1 MARAKLGSQAI
12 IAGPRVRRERQPA
25 ADRRAGRGVRLILFL
40 CVAAFWSSACRRPP
54 AGVLTLAP
62 AGMHTTGACTAAA
75 DGTLTMARGATA
87 DSTIYVD
94 AGAVTIT
101 VTAAPSSVDDHPQL
115 ELWLAG
121 ERIGAVALES
131 TEAQAVRFS
140 AQARTSSP
148 TALHLAYVTEA
159 GQSDR
164 PAPAL
169 HVEKVVITQP

>member
-1 MARAKLGSQAI
+1 
-12 IAGPRVRRERQPA
+12 
-25 ADRRAGRGVRLILFL
+25 
-40 CVAAFWSSACRRPP
+40 
-54 AGVLTLAP
+54 
-62 AGMHTTGACTAAA
+62 MHTTGTCTAAA

-87 DSTIYVD
+87 NSMIYVD

-101 VTAAPSSVDDHPQL
+101 VTAAPSSVDDHPRI

-148 TALHLAYVTEA
+148 TALRLTYLTEA
-159 GQSDR
+159 GQSDQ
-164 PAPAL
+164 PAPVL

>member
-1 MARAKLGSQAI
+1 
-12 IAGPRVRRERQPA
+12 
-25 ADRRAGRGVRLILFL
+25 
-40 CVAAFWSSACRRPP
+40 
-54 AGVLTLAP
+54 
-62 AGMHTTGACTAAA
+62 MHTTGACTAAA
-75 DGTLTMARGATA
+75 DGTLTMGRGATA

-101 VTAAPSSVDDHPQL
+101 VTAAPSSVDDHPQI

-148 TALHLAYVTEA
+148 TALRLAYVAEA

-164 PAPAL
+164 PAPPL

>member
-1 MARAKLGSQAI
+1 
-12 IAGPRVRRERQPA
+12 
-25 ADRRAGRGVRLILFL
+25 
-40 CVAAFWSSACRRPP
+40 
-54 AGVLTLAP
+54 
-62 AGMHTTGACTAAA
+62 MHTTGNCTAAA

-101 VTAAPSSVDDHPQL
+101 VTAAPSSVDDHPQIG
-115 ELWLAG
+115 LWLAG

-140 AQARTSSP
+140 ARAPTSGP
-148 TALHLAYVTEA
+148 TALRLAYVTEA
-159 GQSDR
+159 GPSRQ
-164 PAPAL
+164 PTPTL

>member
-1 MARAKLGSQAI
+1 
-12 IAGPRVRRERQPA
+12 VRRERQPA
-25 ADRRAGRGVRLILFL
+25 ADRRAERGVRLIVFL

-62 AGMHTTGACTAAA
+62 TGMHTTGACTAAA
-75 DGTLTMARGATA
+75 DGTLAMAPGASA

-94 AGAVTIT
+94 AGAVTVT
-101 VTAAPSSVDDHPQL
+101 VTAAPSSVDDHPQM

-121 ERIGAVALES
+121 EKIGAVTPES
-131 TEAQAVRFS
+131 TEDRAVRFS
-140 AQARTSSP
+140 AQARTSGP
-148 TALHLAYVTEA
+148 TALRLAYVTEA

-169 HVEKVVITQP
+169 HVKKVVITQP